1 MPRLSTVKVSVRSV
15 SPVLVGCGT
24 PLLHCLV
31 VLFEEVVT
39 LAILVLVTA
48 AELGVK
54 ALIA

>member
-24 PLLHCLV
+24 PLLHCLE